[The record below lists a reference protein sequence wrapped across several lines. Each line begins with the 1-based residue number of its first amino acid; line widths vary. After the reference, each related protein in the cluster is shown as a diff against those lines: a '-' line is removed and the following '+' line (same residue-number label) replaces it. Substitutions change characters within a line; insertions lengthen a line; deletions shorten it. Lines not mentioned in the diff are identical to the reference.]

1 MTVFLVGAGPGDP
14 DLLTVRA
21 ARLLAVAD
29 VIVMDRLVD
38 RRVLDGIAPGAR
50 VIDVGKTPHD
60 GASWQLQTAINELL
74 VTHGRAGDLVV
85 RLKGG
90 DPYLFGRGAE
100 ELAALLDAG
109 VAVEVVPGITS
120 ALGVPALAGIPAT
133 LRGVSSWVT
142 IASGHRADDTAMQ
155 WDHLANEEGTLVL
168 LMAVANRGRIAE
180 RLMAA
185 GLSPSTPVAAIERGS
200 TPRERRS
207 ASTLEGLGGLHVE
220 APAVIV
226 VGRVAAH
233 LMAPGSST
241 PLVLASEQGAPVEH
255 GRGP

>member
-21 ARLLAVAD
+21 ARLLATAD
-29 VIVMDRLVD
+29 VVVMDRLVD
-38 RRVLDGIAPGAR
+38 RRVLEGIRHGAL
-50 VIDVGKTPHD
+50 VIDVGKSAHD
-60 GASWQLQTAINELL
+60 GASWKQQTAINELL
-74 VTHGRAGDLVV
+74 VTHGRAGALVV

-100 ELAALLDAG
+100 ELAALVDAG

-133 LRGVSSWVT
+133 LRGVSSSVT
-142 IASGHRADDTAMQ
+142 IVSGHRADDVAMQ
-155 WDHLANEEGTLVL
+155 WEHVAHAEGTLVL

-200 TPRERRS
+200 TPLERRS
-207 ASTLEGLGGLHVE
+207 VSTLEALGELDVE

-226 VGRVAAH
+226 VGRVAECLVA
-233 LMAPGSST
+233 LRSS
-241 PLVLASEQGAPVEH
+241 PASPAIASRPS
-255 GRGP
+255 